1 MITFAAPTIIGT
13 IILKAAFIIACM
25 IAAGFIIAMGAGF

>member
-25 IAAGFIIAMGAGF
+25 IVAGFIIAMDAGF

>member
-1 MITFAAPTIIGT
+1 MITFAAPTILGT
-13 IILKAAFIIACM
+13 IILKAAFMIACM

>member
-25 IAAGFIIAMGAGF
+25 ITAGIVIAIDAGF

>member
-13 IILKAAFIIACM
+13 IILKAAFMIACM
-25 IAAGFIIAMGAGF
+25 IAAGIVIAMSAGF

>member
-13 IILKAAFIIACM
+13 FILKAAFIIACM
-25 IAAGFIIAMGAGF
+25 IVACFVIALDAGF